1 MKKVEWGR
9 QCPVLNQKAFQL
21 QRKRKKER
29 KIVENYFANT
39 MACFSLAQFNKSR
52 EKLLLNTLAGFY
64 TVRLA
69 NNVTRT
75 LQSLSY
81 RKCPIF
87 VCDVAFSQ
95 RNWQT
100 TVESSLKASFNLTT
114 SPNQNKAKCKN
125 HVRSRKSR
133 KIEFNKNDLLLLMCE
148 KGAIG

>member
-1 MKKVEWGR
+1 MRCMKKVEWER
-9 QCPVLNQKAFQL
+9 QFPTLNQKTCQL

-52 EKLLLNTLAGFY
+52 EKLLLNTLTEFY

-69 NNVTRT
+69 NNVTRA
-75 LQSLSY
+75 LY

-100 TVESSLKASFNLTT
+100 TVESSLKASFNFTILLIRIKQNVRIVCVAEGVERLNLTKT
-114 SPNQNKAKCKN
+114 TYCY
-125 HVRSRKSR
+125 
-133 KIEFNKNDLLLLMCE
+133 
-148 KGAIG
+148 